1 MKLSEYKKGDRVK
14 WNLFDG
20 YEGFVGEIHQL
31 LTEEPL
37 LTIILDKPAPMKFN
51 MGGSDVMAIKSECIE
66 LIKE

>member
-20 YEGFVGEIHQL
+20 YEGFVCDIHQ
-31 LTEEPL
+31 TFKEEPL

-51 MGGSDVMAIKSECIE
+51 MGGRDVIALKPECVE